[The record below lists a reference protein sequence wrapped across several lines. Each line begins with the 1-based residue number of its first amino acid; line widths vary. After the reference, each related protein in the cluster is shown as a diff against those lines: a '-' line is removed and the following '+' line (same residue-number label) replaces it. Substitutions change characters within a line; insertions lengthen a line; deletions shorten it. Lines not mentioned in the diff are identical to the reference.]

1 MTEFFTY
8 LVMGVGLF
16 LLCIVLTGASSAF
29 DKSDSIQ
36 DKASAYGKI
45 VVPIVGGVILILLLL
60 YTGLPL

>member
-29 DKSDSIQ
+29 DNSDSIQ
-36 DKASAYGKI
+36 DKVAGYSKL

-60 YTGLPL
+60 YTGIPL